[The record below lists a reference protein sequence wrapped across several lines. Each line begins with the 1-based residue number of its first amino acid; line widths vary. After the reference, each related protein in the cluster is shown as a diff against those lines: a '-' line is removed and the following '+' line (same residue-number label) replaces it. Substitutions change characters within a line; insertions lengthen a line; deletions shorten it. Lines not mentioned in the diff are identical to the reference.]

1 MITIRDVARQAGV
14 SVATVSRVLNNSALV
29 SPDTRDAVMQAVTLL
44 GYRPNA
50 NAQALATQV
59 SDTIGVVVMDVS
71 DAFFGALVKAVDLV
85 AQQHQKYVLIGNSY
99 HEAEKERHAIE
110 VLIRQRCNA
119 LIVHS
124 KALTD
129 RELSDFM
136 DQIPG
141 MVLINRIVPGYAHRC
156 VCLDNVSGARMATRM
171 LLNNGHQRIG
181 YLASSH
187 RIEDDA
193 MRREGWLHALQEQ
206 GVAASESWIG
216 TGTPDMQ
223 VAEQRIQLAEAQA
236 KAVEAQDGPQLDFS
250 ADIERQRMS
259 AEGLMGPFAITD
271 PAAGT
276 TGPWYTNGT
285 FGLTAGWDLDLWG
298 KNRAEVTAR
307 IGAVK
312 AREAEQEQTRQ
323 LLASGVARLYWEWQ
337 TQAALKNVLMQIE
350 QEQQNVVTVNRELY
364 QHGITSSVEGVE
376 TDIDASKTQQQLND
390 VNGKMKVIEAR
401 LSALTNTQSAAL
413 KLRQVSLPA
422 VESQLPSQLG
432 YSLLARRADLQAAHW
447 YIESSLSSIDAAKAA
462 FYPDINLMAFLQ
474 QDALHLSD
482 LFRHSAQQ
490 YGITGGLTL
499 PIFDSGRLNAN
510 LDIAKAQSNLSIA
523 NYNKAVVDAVN
534 DVARAA
540 SQVETLAQKNQHQQ
554 QIEHDAQRVVG
565 LAQARFNAGII
576 AGSRVSEAKIPALR
590 EQCNGLLLQ
599 GQWLDASIQLTS
611 ALGGGYHS

>member
-1 MITIRDVARQAGV
+1 MNRNSVFITTALLPLIVLMAGCAPMHDDRQSLSQQTPAANV
-14 SVATVSRVLNNSALV
+14 DTTLPAALKNGW
-29 SPDTRDAVMQAVTLL
+29 PDSQWWRA
-44 GYRPNA
+44 
-50 NAQALATQV
+50 
-59 SDTIGVVVMDVS
+59 
-71 DAFFGALVKAVDLV
+71 
-85 AQQHQKYVLIGNSY
+85 Y
-99 HEAEKERHAIE
+99 HDPQ
-110 VLIRQRCNA
+110 LNA
-119 LIVHS
+119 LIDS
-124 KALTD
+124 
-129 RELSDFM
+129 
-136 DQIPG
+136 
-141 MVLINRIVPGYAHRC
+141 
-156 VCLDNVSGARMATRM
+156 M
-171 LLNNGHQRIG
+171 LRN
-181 YLASSH
+181 S
-187 RIEDDA
+187 
-193 MRREGWLHALQEQ
+193 
-206 GVAASESWIG
+206 
-216 TGTPDMQ
+216 PDMQ

-236 KAVEAQDGPQLDFS
+236 KAVEAQDGPEIDFS
-250 ADIERQRMS
+250 ADVERQRMS

-285 FGLTAGWDLDLWG
+285 FGLTAGWNLDLWG

-312 AREAEQEQTRQ
+312 AREAEREQTRQ
-323 LLASGVARLYWEWQ
+323 LLASGVSRLYWEWQ
-337 TQAALKNVLMQIE
+337 TQAALKTVLTQIE
-350 QEQQNVVTVNRELY
+350 NEQQNVITVDRQLY
-364 QHGITSSVEGVE
+364 QNGLTSSVEGVE
-376 TDIDASKTQQQLND
+376 TDIDSSKTEQQLND
-390 VNGKMKVIEAR
+390 VSGKMKVIEAR
-401 LSALTNTQSAAL
+401 LSALTNAQSTAL
-413 KLRQVSLPA
+413 KLHSTPLPA

-432 YSLLARRADLQAAHW
+432 YSLLARRPDLQAAHW

-462 FYPDINLMAFLQ
+462 FYPDVNLMAFLQ

-490 YGITGGLTL
+490 MGVTAGLTL

-510 LDIAKAQSNLSIA
+510 LDITKAQSNLTVA

-611 ALGGGYHS
+611 ALGGGYHAS